1 VSQTRVPRLGSV
13 AWAELEDAKGF
24 RKVRPIVVVTPTA
37 EIAPGKLVR
46 VVAITTRLPDAL
58 PDDHVLLP

>member
-13 AWAELEDAKGF
+13 AWAELEDTNGF
-24 RKVRPIVVVTPTA
+24 RKTRPVVVVKPTA
-37 EIAPGKLVR
+37 EIAPGKTVR
-46 VVAITTRLPDAL
+46 VVAITTRLAATM